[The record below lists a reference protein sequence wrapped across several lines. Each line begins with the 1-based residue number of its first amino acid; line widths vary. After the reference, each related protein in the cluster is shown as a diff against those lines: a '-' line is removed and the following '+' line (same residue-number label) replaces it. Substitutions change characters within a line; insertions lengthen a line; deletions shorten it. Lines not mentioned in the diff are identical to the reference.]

1 MKNIINLLI
10 ILLINSF
17 FISISGST
25 ITEFQ
30 FGVKENILK
39 LEGEKEFSFIGIYD
53 LNSQYKYLYIYS
65 SNLGDKMYSN
75 KANYKIYFKQIQ
87 NKDSNPYT
95 TLNYLNSDYSSIDFN
110 TGLFIR
116 ISDLKYSTAFIFV
129 QSFEICN
136 FFIKYKYTNDIIFPT
151 YFDYTNFQLNQFIL
165 PKGKTELIRYARQ
178 HDYNDYL
185 IILSKTSLRNI
196 DVSVIYKKTNVTDKR
211 LAYLYPNGCS
221 VFADREA
228 IQLDDIYLYLNV
240 TNNNNKDE
248 LLLLGYMHHIKDQYF
263 PNEIVNGFQA
273 YIEGNNNYLGNL
285 LISGDSKMKQYFI
298 YQIFEKKL
306 KIQFYSGSSDKGKYS
321 ISEYNSAFPYKVDF
335 SGRMDFIFESSP
347 KRSALYFQYLD
358 YSENDI
364 VQKSLQSLVTGVP
377 KSMIIP
383 EGKSIYHFLPKE
395 RDSTNLY
402 FYLRS
407 RTQEIISVSFKSC
420 TSYPENCVFTGK
432 GDNYVETISNIG
444 LWYSLPRNKKELQ
457 LIYVYCEKECA
468 YDIIMTYEES
478 EQLFLFP
485 ESDYTKFISHSGNA
499 DIFALPVIEYFEESE
514 MKSINIDLT
523 IISGKAKLTLKD
535 SKKGNNLD
543 YDVQEIGKRQS
554 YIITSDIFLKQ
565 NYYKKEIYA
574 IVTKDNNHK
583 NTIYNIMYGSGS
595 TINTKYLS
603 NKIVNIDKLAV
614 SKSKIFTFIN
624 PKSSDLYI
632 TISTQYCKSKVAIN
646 NTAKNEDFNHLY
658 SVPQG
663 THNIKID
670 LKSEGKL
677 CLDGFEDEIRL
688 FAYYENDNVLLSEN
702 TLFNATISKKISFVH
717 LFKPSDAENFDNS
730 MNIEMESL
738 NDNYPTFSYVLKK
751 VSFDSL
757 ENSKSS
763 ELYRQ
768 KIFSKKIGYISNNQ
782 INTICNSLKE
792 NEVCQLTMT
801 FEPSIQSSLTSPSKF
816 SVNLN
821 KNGYYI
827 AKELSNN
834 ILISSG
840 NAKKAQYFY
849 VDINKENNYEI
860 LVNSYE
866 RDVKINY
873 DLKTTQQDDEK
884 ILPLKT
890 TYSSSSNKHQI
901 KLEINKFTNCKD
913 FCRLYI
919 GVISS
924 QDTKTEEI
932 SNIFSI
938 GYQEYDEENIIT
950 NDINIPLNY
959 FIQYTFKDLNEIRF
973 NVINPIDKAKLTF
986 ELYIIKQNE
995 TDTTTAEANI
1005 EGVTSLKL
1013 TSDSK
1018 KVVIGSLGKI
1028 DVLIKPNDE
1037 NIETT
1042 FKFRVSTIGTQEI
1055 IPIISSYEERCL
1067 EPPCYYL
1074 LNDLILDNQK
1084 ISSYFYIPDS
1094 ETSVIKYLDLEYDKD
1109 INIKSIDYKNSKEN
1123 IKKSNWLRYTPDKNL
1138 SLILMVEEV
1147 GSLCNSYYNNP
1158 NEVTLNYGEK
1168 RMFTIKKGS
1177 SDSMKIKINKPTVGN
1192 HKYIINLHSI
1202 IGNGIFKTKN
1212 KNYYLGLENAYK
1224 QDISIIFDNDKK
1236 YDMEFEVINKKFD
1249 IIGPDTDFV
1258 FTIEY
1263 TVNTESEIK
1272 YEIIFDKR
1280 NSFNFY
1286 KSVNFEQLSFYLD
1299 RKTITSENL
1308 NMNIKIYSMGKFD
1321 IKSYF
1326 VDYEFKNTTDIKYLD
1341 EKIFTYIQIEGFTF
1355 AKLEI
1360 SSDILK
1366 SNESPYIF
1374 IQISPQKNSGSNIVQ
1389 IDLYPYNMINTNSI
1403 LADELYT
1410 QKFPSNTLDYQLL
1423 LEKSEIN
1430 YGNNAIINF
1439 ILPPGKYQYAIAQ
1452 TSDGKQIIQKDEE
1465 NLVENS
1471 EQKEGFIQKI
1481 INLSKEKTLKYLSFN
1496 IYLNEKSEKSAPFI
1510 ITYQNHRFNEEYL
1523 YNHYNLS
1530 FEIDGKEKSVDYKVI
1545 AVRPKYS
1552 TGKNILIVKAYD
1564 IEKVNKYSNV
1574 ENEHKSLYLLFNNEI
1589 KPDFTF
1595 SKELDTDPSLKP
1607 LKTITDTSIKAGEYY
1622 FIAVSVILDNG
1633 REQYLG
1639 FKGLSYKVDN
1649 SSFWGKISDYMK
1661 NHVFTSIIIIIIILF
1676 MLGIMVNICR
1686 AEKRKPRPTVN
1697 IDIQGKM
1704 MEDKE

>member
-1 MKNIINLLI
+1 MGYFQKKFIIIIIYLLLSLVSGLSI
-10 ILLINSF
+10 I
-17 FISISGST
+17 
-25 ITEFQ
+25 EFQ
-30 FGVKENILK
+30 LKEKYLN
-39 LEGEKEFSFIGIYD
+39 LEESKEFLYGCRYKR
-53 LNSQYKYLYIYS
+53 NSGYQYLYLYPQ
-65 SNLGDKMYSN
+65 
-75 KANYKIYFKQIQ
+75 NYLNGMNYNNAIFKIYFKAYEDIE
-87 NKDSNPYT
+87 NFKESS
-95 TLNYLNSDYSSIDFN
+95 LNYLYSDYSSIDFN
-110 TGLFIR
+110 SGLFIPL
-116 ISDLKYSTAFIFV
+116 SKLKYDTAILYI
-129 QSFEICN
+129 QSYEVCN
-136 FFIKYKYTNDIIFPT
+136 FKLFYKYSDTIIFPE
-151 YFDYTNFQLNQFIL
+151 YAKYSNFQLNQFIL
-165 PKGKTELIRYARQ
+165 PKGKTETI
-178 HDYNDYL
+178 DYSITNANYNYL
-185 IILSKTSLRNI
+185 LILSKTSLRNI
-196 DVSVIYKKTNVTDKR
+196 KVEIIYEKPSAVN

-221 VFADREA
+221 IFLDYNNMADVD
-228 IQLDDIYLYLNV
+228 LSLNIINK
-240 TNNNNKDE
+240 NNQDE
-248 LLLLGYMHHIKDQYF
+248 IIILGTIHHLKNEIF
-263 PNEIVNGFQA
+263 PNGVVNGFQL
-273 YIEGNNNYLGNL
+273 YIEGNKNDLNNL
-285 LISGDSKMKQYFI
+285 LFSGKSGTSQYFSTQI
-298 YQIFEKKL
+298 YNKDLLIF
-306 KIQFYSGSSDKGKYS
+306 FNDKSYPL
-321 ISEYNSAFPYKVDF
+321 IEYNSMFSYGVNTNQNIDF
-335 SGRMDFIFESSP
+335 SFGGSP
-347 KRSALYFQYLD
+347 KRSALYFQYID
-358 YSENDI
+358 YSEKEI
-364 VQKSLQSLVTGVP
+364 AQKSLQSLVTGVP
-377 KSMIIP
+377 KAMKIP
-383 EGKSIYHFLPKE
+383 KDNYIYHFLPKE
-395 RDSTNLY
+395 RESNNLY
-402 FYLRS
+402 FYVRPK
-407 RTQEIISVSFKSC
+407 TQEKIYISFKSC
-420 TSYPENCVFTGK
+420 TSYPEGCSFTENGNL
-432 GDNYVETISNIG
+432 GVEVIPNIG
-444 LWYSLPRNKKELQ
+444 LWYSLPRKKSELQ
-457 LIYVYCEKECA
+457 LILAYCENECS
-468 YDIIMTYEES
+468 YDILMSYEES
-478 EQLFLFP
+478 DPLFLFP
-485 ESDYTKFISHSGNA
+485 ENDYSKFISGKDN
-499 DIFALPVIEYFEESE
+499 DIFALPVFEYFKTSE
-514 MKSINIDLT
+514 MKSINIELT
-523 IISGKAKLTLKD
+523 IISGRAELILKNATD
-535 SKKGNNLD
+535 GKQLNYNVQKVGN
-543 YDVQEIGKRQS
+543 RQS
-554 YIITSDIFLKQ
+554 YTISSDIFL
-565 NYYKKEIYA
+565 NDETYFKKEIYA
-574 IVTKDNNHK
+574 FVKKDNNYK
-583 NTIYNIMYGSGS
+583 NTFYNIMYGSGTS
-595 TINTKYLS
+595 TNNKFLS
-603 NKIVNIDKLAV
+603 NNIVNIDSLIVPTTGNEDKY
-614 SKSKIFTFIN
+614 SKIFTFIN
-624 PKSSDLYI
+624 HEESPLYI
-632 TISTQYCKSKVAIN
+632 SISSHHCKTKVTIDKKTD
-646 NTAKNEDFNHLY
+646 EDYNHLY
-658 SVPQG
+658 SISKG
-663 THNIKID
+663 SSDIKIYLIKEGD
-670 LKSEGKL
+670 LCQAE
-677 CLDGFEDEIRL
+677 FEDEINL

-717 LFKPSDAENFDNS
+717 IFKPSDAENYDNS
-730 MNIEMESL
+730 FNIEMESL
-738 NDNYPTFSYVLKK
+738 NENYPTFSYQLKK
-751 VSFDSL
+751 VSFNSL
-757 ENSKSS
+757 EASKSS
-763 ELYRQ
+763 ELYSQ
-768 KIFSKKIGYISNNQ
+768 KIISKKIGYISNNQ
-782 INTICNSLKE
+782 INTICNSLNE
-792 NEVCQLTMT
+792 NELCQLTMT
-801 FEPSIQSSLTSPSKF
+801 FGPSAQSSLTSPSKF
-816 SVNLN
+816 SINLN

-834 ILISSG
+834 ILISSA

-884 ILPLKT
+884 VLPLKT

-919 GVISS
+919 GVMSS

-973 NVINPIDKAKLTF
+973 NVINPIDKAQLTF

-995 TDTTTAEANI
+995 TDTTAAQANI
-1005 EGVTSLKL
+1005 EGVTSLEL

-1028 DVLIKPNDE
+1028 DVSIKPNDE

-1109 INIKSIDYKNSKEN
+1109 INVKSIDYKNSKEN
-1123 IKKSNWLRYTPDKNL
+1123 IKKSNWLQYTPDKNH

-1147 GSLCNSYYNNP
+1147 GSLCNSYCNNP

-1574 ENEHKSLYLLFNNEI
+1574 ENDHKSLYLLFNNEI

>member
-1 MKNIINLLI
+1 MSYIIPIFL
-10 ILLINSF
+10 ILL
-17 FISISGST
+17 FISLFIFTSGVT
-25 ITEFQ
+25 ITEFN
-30 FGVKENILK
+30 FGENEKTLI
-39 LEGEKEFSFIGIYD
+39 LEGEKEFSYIATYD
-53 LNSQYKYLYIYS
+53 LKSKYTYLYIYPT
-65 SNLGDKMYSN
+65 NFPDKMYYN
-75 KANYKIYFKQIQ
+75 KAIYKIYFKQIQ

-95 TLNYLNSDYSSIDFN
+95 TLNYVNSDYSSIDFN
-110 TGLFIR
+110 SGLFIR
-116 ISDLKYSTAFIFV
+116 ISDLKYNTAFIFV
-129 QSFEICN
+129 QSYEICN
-136 FFIKYKYTNDIIFPT
+136 FRIKYKYTDNIIFPA
-151 YFDYTNFQLNQFIL
+151 YSKYSNFQLNQFIL
-165 PKGKTELIRYARQ
+165 PKGETQAIKYSRQ

-196 DVSVIYKKTNVTDKR
+196 EVSVIYKETDVTDKL

-221 VFADREA
+221 IFADRET
-228 IQLDDIYLYLNV
+228 IELDDIYLHL
-240 TNNNNKDE
+240 TIKNNNNRDE
-248 LLLLGYMHHIKDQYF
+248 TLLLGYMHHFKDQYF

-273 YIEGNNNYLGNL
+273 YIEGNKNYLDNL
-285 LISGDSKMKQYFI
+285 LISGNSQFKKYFI
-298 YQIFEKKL
+298 YQIYEKKL
-306 KIQFYSGSSDKGKYS
+306 KFQFYSDTSDKGSYS
-321 ISEYNSAFPYKVDF
+321 LSEYNSAFPYIIDF
-335 SGRMDFIFESSP
+335 TGRMDFIFEVSP
-347 KRSALYFQYLD
+347 KRSGLYFQYLD

-364 VQKSLQSLVTGVP
+364 AQKSLQSLVTGVP

-383 EGKSIYHFLPKE
+383 EGKAMYHFLPKE
-395 RDSTNLY
+395 RDSKRLY
-402 FYLRS
+402 FYLRAKS
-407 RTQEIISVSFKSC
+407 QEKIFVSFKSC
-420 TSYPENCVFTGK
+420 TSYPENCDFSGK
-432 GDNYVETISNIG
+432 GDNSVETISNIG
-444 LWYSLPRNKKELQ
+444 LWYSLSRNEKELQ
-457 LIYVYCEKECA
+457 LIYVYCEKDCA
-468 YDIIMTYEES
+468 YDIIMTYEET

-485 ESDYTKFISHSGNA
+485 ENDYTKFISSSNV
-499 DIFALPVIEYFEESE
+499 DIFALPVVEYFETNK

-523 IISGKAKLTLKD
+523 VISGNAELTLKD
-535 SKKGNNLD
+535 SIKGENLP
-543 YDVQEIGKRQS
+543 YTKQKIGKRQS
-554 YIITSDIFLKQ
+554 FIISSDVFLKQ

-574 IVTKDNNHK
+574 VVTNANNYK
-583 NTIYNIMYGSGS
+583 NTIYNIIYGSGS
-595 TINTKYLS
+595 TINTKFLS
-603 NKIVNIDKLAV
+603 NKIVNIDNLAV
-614 SKSKIFTFIN
+614 SESKIFTFIN
-624 PKSSDLYI
+624 YKNSDLYI
-632 TISTQYCKSKVAIN
+632 SISTQNCKSKISIN
-646 NTAKNEDFNHLY
+646 NTAKNEDYNHIY
-658 SVPQG
+658 IVPQG
-663 THNIKID
+663 THDIKID
-670 LKSEGKL
+670 LKSEGQL
-677 CLDGFEDEIRL
+677 CIEGFEDEIKL
-688 FAYYENDNVLLSEN
+688 FSYYENDNVLLSEN
-702 TLFNATISKKISFVH
+702 TLLNATISKKISFVH
-717 LFKPSDAENFDNS
+717 IFKPYDEENYDNS
-730 MNIEMESL
+730 LNIEMESL
-738 NDNYPTFSYVLKK
+738 NENYPTFSYQLKK
-751 VSFDSL
+751 VSFNSL

-763 ELYRQ
+763 ELYSQ

-801 FEPSIQSSLTSPSKF
+801 FEPSAKSSLTSPSKF
-816 SVNLN
+816 NLNLN

-827 AKELSNN
+827 AKKLSNN
-834 ILISSG
+834 ILISSA

-849 VDINKENNYEI
+849 IDINKENNYEI

-884 ILPLKT
+884 VLPLKT

-924 QDTKTEEI
+924 EDTKTEEI
-932 SNIFSI
+932 SNVFSI

-959 FIQYTFKDLNEIRF
+959 FIQYTFKDLNEIKF
-973 NVINPIDKAKLTF
+973 NIINPIDKAQLTF

-995 TDTTTAEANI
+995 TDTTSAEANI

-1013 TSDSK
+1013 TSDCK
-1018 KVVIGSLGKI
+1018 KFVIGSLGKI
-1028 DVLIKPNDE
+1028 DVSIKPNDE

-1042 FKFRVSTIGTQEI
+1042 FKFRVSTIGTQKI

-1094 ETSVIKYLDLEYDKD
+1094 ETSVINYLELEYDED
-1109 INIKSIDYKNSKEN
+1109 INIKREDYKNSKEN
-1123 IKKSNWLRYTPDKNL
+1123 VKKTNWLQYIPDKNH
-1138 SLILMVEEV
+1138 SFILMIDEV
-1147 GSLCNSYYNNP
+1147 GSLCNSYNNNP

-1177 SDSMKIKINKPTVGN
+1177 SDSMKIKINKPTLGN
-1192 HKYIINLHSI
+1192 HKYIIHLHSV

-1263 TVNTESEIK
+1263 IVNTESEIK

-1299 RKTITSENL
+1299 RKTITSEDL
-1308 NMNIKIYSMGKFD
+1308 NMNIKIYSKGNFV

-1326 VDYEFKNTTDIKYLD
+1326 VDSEFKNTTDIKYLD

-1465 NLVENS
+1465 DLVENS

-1530 FEIDGKEKSVDYKVI
+1530 FEIEGKEKSVDYKVI

-1552 TGKNILIVKAYD
+1552 TSKNILIVKAYD

>member
-1 MKNIINLLI
+1 MKYCFYFILI
-10 ILLINSF
+10 ICSLIKLSF
-17 FISISGST
+17 EQIEI
-25 ITEFQ
+25 EFQ
-30 FGVKENILK
+30 DYVQN
-39 LEGEKEFSFIGIYD
+39 LELDNAKQFTYFAKYN
-53 LNSQYKYLYIYS
+53 LNSEKKYLYIYP
-65 SNLGDKMYSN
+65 K
-75 KANYKIYFKQIQ
+75 NYIDGMNINRAVIKIFFKQVP
-87 NKDSNPYT
+87 NKDSIKNLN
-95 TLNYLNSDYSSIDFN
+95 LNYLNSDYSSIEFN
-110 TGLFIR
+110 SGLYIKL
-116 ISDLKYSTAFIFV
+116 SDLKYNRALIYILSY
-129 QSFEICN
+129 EICE
-136 FFIKYKYTNDIIFPT
+136 FMIQYKYEDGINFPS
-151 YFDYTNFQLNQFIL
+151 YFDYSNFQLNQFIL
-165 PKGKTELIRYARQ
+165 EKGVTQSIKYRISQ
-178 HDYNDYL
+178 NNNFYL
-185 IILSKTSLRNI
+185 LILSKTSLRNI
-196 DVSVIYKKTNVTDKR
+196 EVNVKYNDIDVTNDN

-221 VFADREA
+221 FFLEKANIKD
-228 IQLDDIYLYLNV
+228 LYVYFTIKNK
-240 TNNNNKDE
+240 NNRKE
-248 LLLLGYMHHIKDQYF
+248 VLLLGYVHHNKDEIF
-263 PNEIVNGFQA
+263 PNPVVNGFQL
-273 YIEGNNNYLGNL
+273 YLEGNKNELDNL
-285 LISGDSKMKQYFI
+285 KISGKSNLEQYFT
-298 YQIFEKKL
+298 YQIYNKNLQIDFLSGTTKIATKKIL
-306 KIQFYSGSSDKGKYS
+306 
-321 ISEYNSAFPYKVDF
+321 EYNSMFPYKIDYEGKIRF
-335 SGRMDFIFESSP
+335 EFIVSP
-347 KRSALYFQYLD
+347 KRSAIYFQYLD
-358 YSENDI
+358 YSENGI
-364 VQKSLQSLVTGVP
+364 AQKSLQSLVTGLP
-377 KSMIIP
+377 KSMKIP
-383 EGKSIYHFLPKE
+383 GGKSMYHFLPLE
-395 RDSTNLY
+395 RDSSNFY
-402 FYLRS
+402 FYLRPK
-407 RTQEIISVSFKSC
+407 TNEKIYVAFPSC
-420 TSYPENCVFTGK
+420 TSYPENCTFEGK
-432 GDNYVETISNIG
+432 EENSVEVIQNIG
-444 LWYSLPRNKKELQ
+444 LWNVISRNNNEKELQ
-457 LIYVYCEKECA
+457 LIYVFCENDCA
-468 YDIIMTYEES
+468 YDILMFYEES
-478 EQLFLFP
+478 EPLFLFP
-485 ESDYTKFISHSGNA
+485 ENDYNKFISDSGN
-499 DIFALPVIEYFEESE
+499 DIFALPVFEYFETSE
-514 MKSINIDLT
+514 IKSINIDLT
-523 IISGKAKLTLKD
+523 VISGKADLTLKNARNGD
-535 SKKGNNLD
+535 TLNYEVLKIGNR
-543 YDVQEIGKRQS
+543 KS
-554 YIITSDIFLKQ
+554 YIISSETFLKDE

-574 IVTKDNNHK
+574 VVKGNK
-583 NTIYNIMYGSGS
+583 NTFYNIMYGSGATS
-595 TINTKYLS
+595 NNKFLS
-603 NKIVNIDKLAV
+603 NNILNIDSLIVPDKNKE
-614 SKSKIFTFIN
+614 SEYSKIFTFIN
-624 PKSSDLYI
+624 NKESDLFI
-632 TISTQYCKSKVAIN
+632 SISTQHCKSNVVIN
-646 NTAKNEDFNHLY
+646 STAKNEDYNHFY
-658 SVPQG
+658 NVPQG
-663 THNIKID
+663 ASDIKIY
-670 LKSEGKL
+670 LKNEGNL
-677 CLDGFEDEIRL
+677 CISGFEDEIKL
-688 FAYYENDNVLLSEN
+688 FAYYENDNILLSEN
-702 TLFNATISKKISFVH
+702 TLFNTTISKTISFVH
-717 LFKPSDAENFDNS
+717 IFKPNDPDNYDNS
-730 MNIEMESL
+730 FNIEIENL
-738 NDNYPTFSYVLKK
+738 NEIPLGFTYQLKK
-751 VSFDSL
+751 VSFKNLNDSESFDL
-757 ENSKSS
+757 SH
-763 ELYRQ
+763 Q
-768 KIFSKKIGYISNNQ
+768 KIFSKKIRYISNKQ
-782 INTICNSLKE
+782 INAICNSLKE

-801 FEPSIQSSLTSPSKF
+801 FEPSAQSSLSSPSKF
-816 SVNLN
+816 SLNLN

-827 AKELSNN
+827 SKELSNE
-834 ILISSG
+834 IIISSV
-840 NAKKAQYFY
+840 NAKTAKYFY
-849 VDINKENNYEI
+849 VDINKDNNYEL
-860 LVNSYE
+860 LVNSYG

-890 TYSSSSNKHQI
+890 TYSSSSNNHQI
-901 KLEINKFTNCKD
+901 QLDKSKFSSCKD

-919 GVISS
+919 GVMSS
-924 QDTKTEEI
+924 QDSKIEEI
-932 SNIFSI
+932 SSLFSI
-938 GYQEYDEENIIT
+938 GYQEYDQKNIIT

-959 FIQYTFKDLNEIRF
+959 FIQYTFKDLNEIKF
-973 NVINPIDKAKLTF
+973 NILNPIDKAQLTF
-986 ELYIIKQNE
+986 ELYNIKQNE
-995 TDTTTAEANI
+995 TDTSSVEANI
-1005 EGVTSLKL
+1005 EGIASLEL

-1028 DVLIKPNDE
+1028 DVSIKPNDE
-1037 NIETT
+1037 NTQTT
-1042 FKFRVSTIGTQEI
+1042 FKFRVSTIGTQKI
-1055 IPIISSYEERCL
+1055 IPIISSYEERCI

-1094 ETSVIKYLDLEYDKD
+1094 ETSIINYLDLEYDED
-1109 INIKSIDYKNSKEN
+1109 INIKRTDYKNSKEN
-1123 IKKSNWLRYTPDKNL
+1123 VKKSNWLQYTPDKNHF
-1138 SLILMVEEV
+1138 LILMVEEV

-1168 RMFTIKKGS
+1168 RMFTIKKGY

-1212 KNYYLGLENAYK
+1212 KNYYLGSENAYK

-1286 KSVNFEQLSFYLD
+1286 KSVNFEQISFYLD
-1299 RKTITSENL
+1299 RKTITSEDL
-1308 NMNIKIYSMGKFD
+1308 NMNIKIYSKGNFV

-1326 VDYEFKNTTDIKYLD
+1326 VDSEFKNTTDIKYLD

-1374 IQISPQKNSGSNIVQ
+1374 IQISPEKNSGSNIVQ
-1389 IDLYPYNMINTNSI
+1389 IDLYPYNMINTNTI

-1481 INLSKEKTLKYLSFN
+1481 INLSQEKTLKYLSFN

-1530 FEIDGKEKSVDYKVI
+1530 FEIEGKEKSVDYKVI

>member
-1 MKNIINLLI
+1 MN
-10 ILLINSF
+10 
-17 FISISGST
+17 
-25 ITEFQ
+25 
-30 FGVKENILK
+30 
-39 LEGEKEFSFIGIYD
+39 Y
-53 LNSQYKYLYIYS
+53 
-65 SNLGDKMYSN
+65 N
-75 KANYKIYFKQIQ
+75 KAIYKIYFKEIK
-87 NKDSNPYT
+87 NEDSFKDSS
-95 TLNYLNSDYSSIDFN
+95 LNYLNSDYSSIDFN
-110 TGLFIR
+110 AGLFIPL
-116 ISDLKYSTAFIFV
+116 SKLKYDTGILYIF
-129 QSFEICN
+129 SYEICK
-136 FFIKYKYTNDIIFPT
+136 FKLLYKYTNGISFPS
-151 YFDYTNFQLNQFIL
+151 YSDYSNFQLNQITL
-165 PKGKTELIRYARQ
+165 SKGETQSINYKIV
-178 HDYNDYL
+178 NGCNNYL
-185 IILSKTSLRNI
+185 LILSKTSLRNI
-196 DVSVIYKKTNVTDKR
+196 EVKVIYKEKDVTDEK

-221 VFADREA
+221 VFLEYDKMDNMN
-228 IQLDDIYLYLNV
+228 IVVTINNKNSHDDII
-240 TNNNNKDE
+240 
-248 LLLLGYMHHIKDQYF
+248 LLGTIHHIENEIF
-263 PNEIVNGFQA
+263 PNEVVNGFQL
-273 YIEGNNNYLGNL
+273 YIEGNKNDLNNL
-285 LISGDSKMKQYFI
+285 LISGEKGMIQYFSSQI
-298 YQIFEKKL
+298 YNKDLYIFFGNNRYQL
-306 KIQFYSGSSDKGKYS
+306 AD
-321 ISEYNSAFPYKVDF
+321 YNSMFPYTVNTKQKISF
-335 SGRMDFIFESSP
+335 SFGSTPE
-347 KRSALYFQYLD
+347 RSALYFQYID
-358 YSENDI
+358 YSDKEI
-364 VQKSLQSLVTGVP
+364 AQKSLQSLVTGVP
-377 KSMIIP
+377 KAMKIP
-383 EGKSIYHFLPKE
+383 KDNYMYHFLPKE
-395 RDSTNLY
+395 RKSNNLY
-402 FYLRS
+402 FYLKPK
-407 RTQEIISVSFKSC
+407 TQEKIYILFKSC
-420 TSYPENCVFTGK
+420 ISYPEGCNFTENGNL
-432 GDNYVETISNIG
+432 GVQVIQNIG
-444 LWYSLPRNKKELQ
+444 LWYSLPRNTSELQ
-457 LIYVYCEKECA
+457 LILTYCENECS
-468 YDIIMTYEES
+468 YDILMSYEENDP
-478 EQLFLFP
+478 LFLFP
-485 ESDYTKFISHSGNA
+485 ENDYSKFISNTGN
-499 DIFALPVIEYFEESE
+499 DMFALPVFEYFEST
-514 MKSINIDLT
+514 MKSINIELT
-523 IISGKAKLTLKD
+523 IISGKAGLILKN
-535 SKKGNNLD
+535 GRYGELLD
-543 YDVQEIGKRQS
+543 YSMKKTGNRLS
-554 YIITSDIFLKQ
+554 YIISSDIFLKDQ
-565 NYYKKEIYA
+565 TYYKKEIYA
-574 IVTKDNNHK
+574 FVTKDSNNNYQ
-583 NTIYNIMYGSGS
+583 NTFYNIMYGSGTS
-595 TINTKYLS
+595 SNAKFLSNNILNIDTLFVPEKGQETKY
-603 NKIVNIDKLAV
+603 
-614 SKSKIFTFIN
+614 SKIFTFIN
-624 PKSSDLYI
+624 KETTDLYI
-632 TISTQYCKSKVAIN
+632 SISTQHCKSKVAIN
-646 NTAKNEDFNHLY
+646 NIEKTNEDYNHLY
-658 SVPQG
+658 SLPQG
-663 THNIKID
+663 SSNIKIY
-670 LKSEGKL
+670 LINENNL
-677 CLDGFEDEIRL
+677 CTVGFEDEIKL
-688 FAYYENDNVLLSEN
+688 FAYYENDNILLSEN

-717 LFKPSDAENFDNS
+717 IFKPNDPDNYDNS
-730 MNIEMESL
+730 FNIEIENL
-738 NDNYPTFSYVLKK
+738 NEIPFGFTYQLKK
-751 VSFDSL
+751 VSFKSLSDSESFDL
-757 ENSKSS
+757 SP
-763 ELYRQ
+763 Q
-768 KIFSKKIGYISNNQ
+768 KIFSKKIRYISNKQ

-792 NEVCQLTMT
+792 NEVCQLTMI
-801 FEPSIQSSLTSPSKF
+801 FEPSTQSSLSSPSKF
-816 SVNLN
+816 SLNLN

-827 AKELSNN
+827 SKELSNE
-834 ILISSG
+834 IIISSV
-840 NAKKAQYFY
+840 NSKTAKYFY
-849 VDINKENNYEI
+849 IDINKDNNYEL

-866 RDVKINY
+866 RDIKINY

-884 ILPLKT
+884 VLPLKT

-901 KLEINKFTNCKD
+901 QFDKSKFSSCKD

-919 GVISS
+919 GVMSS
-924 QDTKTEEI
+924 QDTKVEEI
-932 SNIFSI
+932 SSLFSI
-938 GYQEYDEENIIT
+938 GYQEYDQKNIIT

-959 FIQYTFKDLNEIRF
+959 FIQYTFKDLNEIKF
-973 NVINPIDKAKLTF
+973 NIINPIDKAQLTF
-986 ELYIIKQNE
+986 ELYNINQNE
-995 TDTTTAEANI
+995 TDTSAVEANI

-1018 KVVIGSLGKI
+1018 KVVIGYLGKI
-1028 DVLIKPNDE
+1028 DVSIKPNDE
-1037 NIETT
+1037 NTETT
-1042 FKFRVSTIGTQEI
+1042 FKFRVSTIGTQKI

-1074 LNDLILDNQK
+1074 LNDLILDNEK

-1094 ETSVIKYLDLEYDKD
+1094 ETSVINYIDLKYEED
-1109 INIKSIDYKNSKEN
+1109 INIERTDYKNSKEN
-1123 IKKSNWLRYTPDKNL
+1123 VKKSNWLQYTFDKNH
-1138 SLILMVEEV
+1138 SLILKLDEV
-1147 GSLCNSYYNNP
+1147 GSLCSSYYNNP

-1168 RMFTIKKGS
+1168 RMFTVKKGS

-1192 HKYIINLHSI
+1192 HKYIINLHSVF
-1202 IGNGIFKTKN
+1202 GNGVFKTKN

-1286 KSVNFEQLSFYLD
+1286 KSVNFEQISFYLD
-1299 RKTITSENL
+1299 RKTITSEDL
-1308 NMNIKIYSMGKFD
+1308 NMNIKIYSKGNFV

-1326 VDYEFKNTTDIKYLD
+1326 VDSEFKNTTDIKYLD

-1374 IQISPQKNSGSNIVQ
+1374 IQISPEKNSGSNIVQ
-1389 IDLYPYNMINTNSI
+1389 IDLYPYNMINTNTI

-1530 FEIDGKEKSVDYKVI
+1530 FEIEGKEKSVDYKVI